1 MLSESVG
8 PKAVSIDLVAMYVN
22 DILCQGATP
31 LFFLDYIATGKVSA
45 EKIAEIVSGVAEGCK
60 QGYSALIGG
69 ETAEMPGFYGDGEYD
84 MAGFAVGVV
93 DKKKIITGAEIEEGD
108 VIIGLPSTGIH
119 SNGYSLVRKLFFEN
133 LGLEPDKYVE
143 ELGETLGEALLNP
156 LRDRK
161 SVV

>member
-1 MLSESVG
+1 MLFRSG
-8 PKAVSIDLVAMYVN
+8 A
-22 DILCQGATP
+22 IL

-45 EKIAEIVSGVAEGCK
+45 EKIVEIVSGVAEGCK

-143 ELGETLGEALLNP
+143 ELGETLGEALLAVP
-156 LRDRK
+156 LSGMMK
-161 SVV
+161 SI